1 MSHISLWNLST
12 KTDLLTRIGI
22 RKKKSKKLSTPL
34 LIEEF
39 CDGIDFNGQKVKSIL
54 FSTDLALIENSNCD
68 AILAVYPF
76 APSKKIM
83 ETIIKF
89 SNKPVICG
97 VGGGVTQGVVSIQMA
112 VEAEKLGAC
121 AVIVNQPFKN
131 EDIKKMKQQINI
143 PIISSI
149 STLDFDFQKRINS
162 GVDIFNVTGGSQTNE
177 LLNYLRKN
185 YPEIPCISTAGQSIE
200 SLDKTLKSN
209 ASAIILTPPSTSL
222 LFKEIMSKYRTNIR
236 WFEKLFNR

>member
-1 MSHISLWNLST
+1 MNHISIWNLSN

-22 RKKKSKKLSTPL
+22 RKKKSKKLNAPL
-34 LIEEF
+34 LIHEYCE
-39 CDGIDFNGQKVKSIL
+39 GIDLNGQKVKSIL

-76 APSKKIM
+76 SPSQKIM

-97 VGGGVTQGVVSIQMA
+97 VGGGVTQGAVSIQMA

-131 EDIKKMKQQINI
+131 EDIKKMKQQITI

-149 STLDFDFQKRINS
+149 STMDFDFQKRIDS
-162 GVDIFNVTGGSQTNE
+162 GVDIFNVTGGNQTSE
-177 LLNYLRKN
+177 LLNHLRKT
-185 YPEIPCISTAGQSIE
+185 YPKTPCISTAGQSIE
-200 SLDKTLKSN
+200 SLDKTIKSN
-209 ASAIILTPPSTSL
+209 ASAVVLTPPSSSL
-222 LFKEIMSKYRTNIR
+222 LFKEIMTKYRTNIR
-236 WFEKLFNR
+236 WFDRLFKR